1 MFNIMESNH
10 FARSIADDDDDLPHW
25 AESEGLEREPH
36 GTMCVAFLRE
46 RRAWSRPTPRPLQLT
61 WRIVIKEVMGTARL
75 PLLKVMSESFL
86 GSHSVRDWSS
96 LASPWTKTGFESPGS
111 GLSSTRPARALVFC
125 VPRSALSPS
134 TGSASSP
141 IK

>member
-1 MFNIMESNH
+1 MGTP
-10 FARSIADDDDDLPHW
+10 RDD
-25 AESEGLEREPH
+25 
-36 GTMCVAFLRE
+36 V
-46 RRAWSRPTPRPLQLT
+46 RRFPAGEAGVVSTPAPRPRPLQLT

-86 GSHSVRDWSS
+86 GSHSVRDWNS